1 MIHLFRAAGHVQGE
15 LERRKLRFCVIGGIA
30 LQHWGEP
37 RVTRDVDVSVFAGFG
52 GEAAVV
58 DALLPAF
65 VPRVGGAREFALRH
79 RVLLLSTAE
88 GVEVDIALAGLP
100 FESEMI
106 DRAVLVEYEPEVRL
120 RICTAEDL
128 FVLKAFADRVQDRA
142 DIIGI
147 ARRQG
152 SRLHWD
158 AILER
163 LAPLAEAKEDA
174 TIIARACALRDEPTG

>member
-1 MIHLFRAAGHVQGE
+1 MIHLFRAAGGVQAE
-15 LERRKLRFCVIGGIA
+15 LERRKLRFCFIGGIA

-52 GEAAVV
+52 GEAAVI

-65 VPRVGGAREFALRH
+65 TPRVSGAREFALRH

-88 GVEVDIALAGLP
+88 GVEVDVALAGLP

-106 DRAVLVEYEPEVRL
+106 DRAVLIEYEPSVRL

-128 FVLKAFADRVQDRA
+128 FVLKAFADRAQDRA
-142 DIIGI
+142 DLVGI
-147 ARRQG
+147 SRRQG
-152 SRLHWD
+152 SQLDWD

-174 TIIARACALRDEPTG
+174 TIIARVCAVRDEPTG